1 MVTVVAHWS
10 PVLVPVPFMWVS
22 SVSVAL
28 LDALKD
34 ILQPTPELQHTE
46 AGSVRM
52 PEFKNKNQKKNRLKR
67 LMTRLLYVYLVK

>member
-1 MVTVVAHWS
+1 
-10 PVLVPVPFMWVS
+10 MWVS

-52 PEFKNKNQKKNRLKR
+52 PEFKNKKKKK
-67 LMTRLLYVYLVK
+67 TD

>member
-1 MVTVVAHWS
+1 
-10 PVLVPVPFMWVS
+10 MWVS

-52 PEFKNKNQKKNRLKR
+52 PEFKNKNQKKK
-67 LMTRLLYVYLVK
+67 TD

>member
-1 MVTVVAHWS
+1 
-10 PVLVPVPFMWVS
+10 MWVS

-52 PEFKNKNQKKNRLKR
+52 PEFKNKNQKKKQIETFNDKALICIFS
-67 LMTRLLYVYLVK
+67 